1 MSQQSGNGAPQS
13 FGGLTVIRVADTS
26 PTLAVGNAYMG
37 VPTTTRTY
45 TLPLLSTVQDG
56 AQIRVTNRSAGANSI
71 TVTAAGTEQIN
82 DTGTPGTVTVAQN
95 ANVLLIAKVIDG
107 ATPASWMSF

>member
-37 VPTTTRTY
+37 VPTTGRTY
-45 TLPLLSTVQDG
+45 TLPLLSSVQDG
-56 AQIRVTNRSAGANSI
+56 AEIRVTNRSAGANSI
-71 TVTAAGTEQIN
+71 TVTGAGTDAVN
-82 DTGTPGTVTVAQN
+82 DAGTPGTVTVAQN
-95 ANVLLIAKVIDG
+95 ANILLVAKLTAGGVTG
-107 ATPASWMSF
+107 SWMSF

>member
-1 MSQQSGNGAPQS
+1 MSQSQSDAPLGL
-13 FGGLTVIRVADTS
+13 GGLNVIRTADTS

-37 VPTTTRTY
+37 VPTAGRTY
-45 TLPLLSTVQDG
+45 TLPSLAGVPNG
-56 AQIRVTNRSAGANSI
+56 AEIRLTNRSAGANSI